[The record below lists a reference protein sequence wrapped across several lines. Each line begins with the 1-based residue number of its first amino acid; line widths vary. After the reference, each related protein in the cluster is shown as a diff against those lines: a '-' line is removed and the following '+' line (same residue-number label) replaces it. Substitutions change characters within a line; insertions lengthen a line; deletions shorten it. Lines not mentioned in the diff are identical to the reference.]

1 MLQKYKIKKKD
12 TTNCLLYLKTFRVS
26 LSKEQLLRHPALQI
40 LKTALIKEVRIKA
53 ALAVCGMSS
62 GLIILFFT
70 FEKQVIWSVFA
81 LLFWVLGLALAKNIT
96 YLWKPNQI
104 PLWSTLQHTPQHI
117 VWVYT
122 LVTQRMPFGF
132 EIVQSGLIY
141 FKLENG
147 EDFSVSVGTK
157 DLKLI
162 SRTLNR
168 LLPHASFGYSEEKAN
183 IYDLNPKQLI
193 RKRE

>member
-1 MLQKYKIKKKD
+1 MLF
-12 TTNCLLYLKTFRVS
+12 KTFRVS

-40 LKTALIKEVRIKA
+40 LKIALIKEVRIKA
-53 ALAVCGMSS
+53 AFSVCGMSS

-132 EIVQSGLIY
+132 EMVQSGLIY
-141 FKLENG
+141 VKLENG
-147 EDFSVSVGTK
+147 EDYSVGLAAK

-168 LLPHASFGYSEEKAN
+168 LLPHATFGYSKEKEN
-183 IYDLNPKQLI
+183 IYDIDPKQLI